1 VGLAVDTGNTRGS
14 NKYLDIEEKIMAKR
28 GGDSQSVGQIL
39 LDFKLEDKGKYISQE
54 FQDYGYRIAMELDDE
69 KHKALY
75 IKLAK
80 EEKREVLERA
90 RSFVK
95 DAHQVRSRAR
105 LFMWV
110 LKKIR
115 KGEPLYDPPKN
126 E

>member
-1 VGLAVDTGNTRGS
+1 
-14 NKYLDIEEKIMAKR
+14 MAKR